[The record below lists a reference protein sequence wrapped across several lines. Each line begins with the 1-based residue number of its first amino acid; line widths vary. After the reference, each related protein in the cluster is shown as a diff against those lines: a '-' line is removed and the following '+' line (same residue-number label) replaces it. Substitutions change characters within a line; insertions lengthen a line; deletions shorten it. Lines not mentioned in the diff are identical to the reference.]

1 MKEENL
7 KKTFYY
13 VEVNVVK
20 LVYRVDNMYRYKNT
34 YKSKLMCDVYS
45 YWF

>member
-34 YKSKLMCDVYS
+34 
-45 YWF
+45 

>member
-1 MKEENL
+1 MKEEDL
-7 KKTFYY
+7 MKTLYY

-34 YKSKLMCDVYS
+34 
-45 YWF
+45 

>member
-20 LVYRVDNMYRYKNT
+20 LVYRVDNMYRYKIT
-34 YKSKLMCDVYS
+34 
-45 YWF
+45 

>member
-7 KKTFYY
+7 KKTLYY

-20 LVYRVDNMYRYKNT
+20 LVYRVDNMSRYKNT
-34 YKSKLMCDVYS
+34 
-45 YWF
+45 

>member
-13 VEVNVVK
+13 VEVNVAK

-34 YKSKLMCDVYS
+34 
-45 YWF
+45 